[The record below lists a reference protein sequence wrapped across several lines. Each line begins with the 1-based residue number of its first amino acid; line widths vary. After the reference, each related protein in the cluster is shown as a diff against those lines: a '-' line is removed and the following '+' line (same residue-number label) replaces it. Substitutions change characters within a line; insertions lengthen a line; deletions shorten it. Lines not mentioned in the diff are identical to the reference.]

1 MFNLQ
6 YFLYSFLADFFLFY
20 VDFQVSSSRLV
31 QNVYLLMTV
40 DTWLNQNME
49 KPTGSSMKMV
59 CGRQCQF
66 WPWQNLETSGRRKD
80 FWSCLWRSTLIMVN
94 GWWRL
99 ISIVGSTIPWQGSLD
114 GLLGNS
120 KLSTSLHSL
129 ISSSGWVWCDQLS
142 LTPAAL
148 TLPQWWAVELWA
160 KINPCFLKLL
170 HSECFT
176 IATKSNKTACL
187 PCD

>member
-1 MFNLQ
+1 MTKPKHGKANRK
-6 YFLYSFLADFFLFY
+6 LYENGMWQTLSILTLTE
-20 VDFQVSSSRLV
+20 SR
-31 QNVYLLMTV
+31 NI
-40 DTWLNQNME
+40 WE
-49 KPTGSSMKMV
+49 
-59 CGRQCQF
+59 
-66 WPWQNLETSGRRKD
+66 KD
-80 FWSCLWRSTLIMVN
+80 FWSCLWRSILIMVN
-94 GWWRL
+94 GLWRL